1 MTVTLIQALATL
13 AGALGLGAAVP
24 ALIRGGIAHVTGR
37 AERERTAA
45 QDAIDDAAHAHRRAA
60 RYQREALAF
69 KEYSSRLRRLLIE
82 HGVPL
87 EQIPPWP
94 ECPKEDT

>member
-24 ALIRGGIAHVTGR
+24 ALIRGGISHISGR
-37 AERERTAA
+37 AERERTAQ
-45 QDAIDDAAHAHRRAA
+45 QDALEDAAQAHRRAA
-60 RYQREALAF
+60 RSQRETLAF

-82 HGVPL
+82 HGIDPAD
-87 EQIPPWP
+87 IPPWP
-94 ECPKEDT
+94 DCPKEDT